1 MPTAL
6 ESMFRE
12 FHEEVPVT
20 RRVLERVPADKLSWK
35 PHPTSMPLGHL
46 AMHVAK
52 IPGFFAKVV
61 QAAELDMAKVSVPP
75 PECPTN
81 PSEILVALDQSI
93 SGADCSLLPDVGSSC
108 ARHLWWQRRRES
120 AGIVGTAGQCR

>member
-35 PHPTSMPLGHL
+35 PHPMSMPLGHL
-46 AMHVAK
+46 AKHVAK
-52 IPGFFAKVV
+52 MPGFFAKVV
-61 QAAELDMAKVSVPP
+61 QAAELDMAKVSVLP

-93 SGADCSLLPDVGSSC
+93 LEFEECLERMTEQQSLQIWSLKMGEKVF
-108 ARHLWWQRRRES
+108 L
-120 AGIVGTAGQCR
+120 